1 MLAKYAKS
9 TANITMPTIVATTP
23 TTNVKTPIAANDS
36 TIEPFAALT
45 LEWQAIKKQNQD
57 LLTELAANSKRHAK
71 DIEKRKSDHDAELAT
86 QAQRHQCAVDHL
98 KRQHSV
104 ELDQVRVRHAADS
117 AAQARTVR
125 QLKKEIERATADKQA
140 ADNRLSLL
148 NDRFDKLRRVHDATL
163 DALHTTPKP

>member
-1 MLAKYAKS
+1 M
-9 TANITMPTIVATTP
+9 
-23 TTNVKTPIAANDS
+23 
-36 TIEPFAALT
+36 LT

-117 AAQARTVR
+117 AAQARTVLFLLLDR
-125 QLKKEIERATADKQA
+125 LLFAINQRLA
-140 ADNRLSLL
+140 AQQNNNLNSFSLFFL
-148 NDRFDKLRRVHDATL
+148 CSCEKYSPAQQWR
-163 DALHTTPKP
+163 P